1 MHTTPISPEQ
11 GARKKVDEAR
21 RLGIKYTDILVTTDE
36 ESVSIE
42 IDEEE
47 KAQLYF
53 LKNPYPLDTLKEY
66 LELSVM
72 ANKLDSA
79 KATKLRELG
88 QNPEVFYSLDELIAK
103 NIIDKSRKQAIQI
116 ISEFNPGETDEHN

>member
-1 MHTTPISPEQ
+1 MHTIPISPSEQ
-11 GARKKVDEAR
+11 TRKKVDDAIS
-21 RLGIKYTDILVTTDE
+21 LGIKYTDILVTTDE
-36 ESVSIE
+36 ESVSLE
-42 IDEEE
+42 VDEEE

-66 LELSVM
+66 LELAVM

-88 QNPEVFYSLDELIAK
+88 QNPEVFYDLDELKAK
-103 NIIDKSRKQAIQI
+103 NILDKSRKQAIEF
-116 ISEFNPGETDEHN
+116 ISEFNPGEDNEL